1 MKAEETRRKIVV
13 AADQL
18 FYEQG
23 FEKASFADI
32 AGMVEISRGNFYY
45 HFKSKDA
52 LLAAV
57 IEHRLDERKAM
68 LRHWVE
74 TEADPAVRI
83 RNFINIL
90 IANQTKIMA
99 YGCPV
104 GTLCSELAKLDHAL
118 QNEASRLFTLFG
130 EWLEDQFI
138 QLGLDDQAS
147 EHAMH
152 LLMRSQG
159 VATLANTFHDAA
171 FVRREVEAMYRWL
184 EDQLSTTRQASAER
198 H

>member
-1 MKAEETRRKIVV
+1 MKADETHRKIVI

-32 AGMVEISRGNFYY
+32 ARVVGISRGNFYY
-45 HFKSKDA
+45 HFKTKDA
-52 LLAAV
+52 VLAAV

-68 LRHWVE
+68 LRQWE
-74 TEADPAVRI
+74 QQEDDPAIRI

-118 QNEASRLFTLFG
+118 MNEAARLFTLFA
-130 EWLEDQFI
+130 EWLEEQFSL
-138 QLGLDDQAS
+138 LGRQDQAS
-147 EHAMH
+147 ELAMH

-159 VATLANTFHDAA
+159 VAALANTFRDAD
-171 FVRREVEAMYRWL
+171 FVRREVEAMNQWL
-184 EDQLSTTRQASAER
+184 ENQLPTNRPL
-198 H
+198 